1 MISYSNETTR
11 RSAQYTDPNGVKIDG
26 SVDTQGNTV
35 LSVSVSIFADDKQGS
50 ANIDSAGNINI
61 YGLPSDKITEGAE
74 ALANFYAEARQDAAS
89 R

>member
-26 SVDTQGNTV
+26 TVDTQGNTV
-35 LSVSVSIFADDKQGS
+35 QSVSVSIFAGDRQGS
-50 ANIDSAGNINI
+50 ANIDTAGNINI
-61 YGLPSDKITEGAE
+61 YGLPGDKIADGAE
-74 ALANFYAEARQDAAS
+74 ALANFYNEAKQDAAT